1 MQPATPAQI
10 DAAHPR
16 SRGENQVSH
25 LFGVRARGS
34 SPLTRGKPRSMIW
47 ASIGSGLIPAHAGK
61 TASSSCRPD
70 TSTAHPRSR
79 GENPPGHPGPQ
90 GDQGS
95 SPLTRGKPLLI
106 SPSLPVSRLIPA
118 HAGKTLR
125 TIANRAFMTAHP
137 RSRGENLVG
146 LNSGP
151 ELGGSSP
158 LTRGKLAR
166 PHPRQPGPR
175 LIPAH
180 AGKTTSP
187 RGMRPSGQAH
197 PRSRGENPPRKP
209 LWTSTW
215 GSSPLTRGKRAVAPG
230 IERDLRLIPAHAG
243 KTVAPGT

>member
-1 MQPATPAQI
+1 
-10 DAAHPR
+10 
-16 SRGENQVSH
+16 
-25 LFGVRARGS
+25 
-34 SPLTRGKPRSMIW
+34 
-47 ASIGSGLIPAHAGK
+47 
-61 TASSSCRPD
+61 
-70 TSTAHPRSR
+70 
-79 GENPPGHPGPQ
+79 
-90 GDQGS
+90 
-95 SPLTRGKPLLI
+95 
-106 SPSLPVSRLIPA
+106 
-118 HAGKTLR
+118 
-125 TIANRAFMTAHP
+125 MTAHP

-243 KTVAPGT
+243 KTILNARRVPSGAAHPRSRGENRRTRHVGGRCLGSSPLTRGKRPPDPRSSGSRRLIPAHAGKTTSRPSPIRPTPAHPRSRGENSARALTVSCQTGSSPLTRGKRR